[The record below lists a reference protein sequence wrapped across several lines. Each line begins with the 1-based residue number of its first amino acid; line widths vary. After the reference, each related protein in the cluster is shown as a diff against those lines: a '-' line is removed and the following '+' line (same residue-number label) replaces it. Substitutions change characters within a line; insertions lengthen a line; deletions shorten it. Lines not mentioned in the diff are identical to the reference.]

1 MTDRGFTR
9 ATPRDPC
16 PVCGHND
23 WCRWFPDGFCECMRL
38 EGDRSTRNGGWLHWV
53 GDGDAPGGD
62 WRDRLTRIPQAPPR
76 PTVDPVARDRYFRA
90 LLARCPL
97 SATHRAYLRDVR
109 QFTDEQ
115 IARHGYGTLP
125 TDSRAIAAGLVD
137 DLGATVQGPGFYR
150 HNGTPSM
157 YGYPGILLPMV
168 SVDGRIVGMQI
179 LPDDQGARS
188 QGKYR
193 HLSSGDKDDGTPS
206 GAPLH
211 VARPASG
218 GDDEEPIITEGIFKA
233 DTIADRTGR
242 VVIAMPGVTIQSQ
255 IVTILHA
262 LNATGAAVAL
272 DNDTITNPVVA
283 RAETALIERV
293 AAAGLQPSRVMW
305 PSAFKG
311 LDDALLA
318 GVMPMV
324 KVWSV
329 AAGADS
335 DVIADLRERL
345 ATKDRQYTD
354 LQALHAAAMQ
364 AHRAP
369 HLGPE
374 RTIGTSIILDLA
386 ATAPRGEWRK
396 MPHKRVAEGAGVSE
410 RAVPRGLEKLVP
422 VLDGTVEFETRWIP
436 EAVDQQTGK
445 VSGGHRQTFAR
456 LTTEP
461 LKALRTIA
469 TAMPATGHKNNH
481 GGHRPICPDC
491 GDVGVVRTWSD
502 NCAGC
507 GQVLEQGKT
516 RIPPRKGQDVVTPDD
531 VECVV
536 VEEITAAS
544 VESEIE
550 PPSPNGGT
558 EKGSSSVNVF
568 SSHNLAT
575 SHNDETAVID
585 ETTREL
591 LMTASTSP
599 SRVTAQ
605 QARED
610 LEIRL
615 AKSARDRGREPVPK
629 PTTTAMNGMDVPAFD
644 RYTDVQGGW

>member
-1 MTDRGFTR
+1 MTDRAFTR

-16 PVCGHND
+16 PVCDRPD
-23 WCRWFPDGFCECMRL
+23 WCRWFPDGFCECMRV
-38 EGDRSTRNGGWLHWV
+38 ESDRPTRNGGWLHWV
-53 GDGDAPGGD
+53 GDGDAPYGD
-62 WRDRLTRIPQAPPR
+62 WRVALARIPQAPPR

-97 SATHRAYLRDVR
+97 SAAHRAYLRDVR

-150 HNGTPSM
+150 QNGTPSI
-157 YGYPGILLPMV
+157 YGYPGILLPIIDI
-168 SVDGRIVGMQI
+168 DGRVAGMQI
-179 LPDDQGARS
+179 LPDDETARAS
-188 QGKYR
+188 GKYR
-193 HLSSGDKDDGTPS
+193 WLSSGDKDDGTPS

-211 VARPASG
+211 IARPATG
-218 GDDEEPIITEGIFKA
+218 GSDDDPIITEGGIKA
-233 DTIADRTGR
+233 NISADRTGR
-242 VVIAMPGVTIQSQ
+242 TVIAMAGVAIQSEVVPTLTAMQ
-255 IVTILHA
+255 
-262 LNATGAAVAL
+262 ATGAAIAL
-272 DNDTITNPVVA
+272 DSDTVSNPAVA
-283 RAETALIERV
+283 RAEATLIERV
-293 AAAGLQPSRVMW
+293 AAAGLTPSRVMW

-318 GVMPMV
+318 GITPMV
-324 KVWSV
+324 KDCRPVETCGDVV
-329 AAGADS
+329 AE
-335 DVIADLRERL
+335 LRTQLAAERRRY
-345 ATKDRQYTD
+345 AE
-354 LQALHAAAMQ
+354 LQALHSAAMA

-369 HLGPE
+369 HLGSE
-374 RTIGTSIILDLA
+374 RTMGTTIVLDLA
-386 ATAPRGEWRK
+386 ATGQRGEWRK
-396 MPHKRVAEGAGVSE
+396 LPHKRIAEDAGVSE
-410 RAVPRGLEKLVP
+410 RAVPRGLEKLGP
-422 VLDGTVEFETRWIP
+422 VLDGAVEFKTQWVPETI
-436 EAVDQQTGK
+436 DQQTGK
-445 VSGGHRQTFAR
+445 VSGGHRQTYAR
-456 LTTEP
+456 LNVEP
-461 LKALRTIA
+461 LAALRTIA

-516 RIPPRKGQDVVTPDD
+516 RIPPRKGQDVRTAPDAVIDLNPTATITP
-531 VECVV
+531 
-536 VEEITAAS
+536 EED
-544 VESEIE
+544 EQK
-550 PPSPNGGT
+550 SPT
-558 EKGSSSVNVF
+558 SVNVY

-575 SHNDETAVID
+575 SHNDEMAVID

-591 LMTASTSP
+591 LTTASTSP

-615 AKSARDRGREPVPK
+615 AKGARDRGREPVPK
-629 PTTTAMNGMDVPAFD
+629 PTTTTMNGMDVPAFD